1 MDGLYEK
8 VIKRKFLKINERYSS
23 DISELLNLLF
33 KVDSRQRP
41 SWADILKNPLVIK
54 RMEFFKSYSG
64 NDIDLINMDESALLK
79 TIRIPKNLLFL
90 SNKLPKANYE
100 SPTDPNISIAENTK
114 PIQYNL
120 TTSNIFVLP
129 SINKINDRYENI

>member
-1 MDGLYEK
+1 
-8 VIKRKFLKINERYSS
+8 
-23 DISELLNLLF
+23 
-33 KVDSRQRP
+33 
-41 SWADILKNPLVIK
+41 
-54 RMEFFKSYSG
+54 
-64 NDIDLINMDESALLK
+64 MDESALLK

-90 SNKLPKANYE
+90 SNKLLKANYE

>member
-41 SWADILKNPLVIK
+41 SWSDILKNPLVIK